1 MHLVV
6 DMEAFKDSEQFN
18 DGYSPNERMV
28 NIVTHESKHT
38 IQLYFDPG
46 PEYKKENNGVF
57 IELNNEEYKSLYK
70 ELSKEMGSAISQ
82 KEVEESRFYQN
93 YMNQRNE
100 IEAYESGDKATEQY
114 KENKKWK
121 NY

>member
-1 MHLVV
+1 MTFDNAGVAMNKAAYDAIVSGTELSLTNQRDGGSFNSENGEYDFSEGQEMHLVV

-46 PEYKKENNGVF
+46 PEYKKELG
-57 IELNNEEYKSLYK
+57 YQAKSL
-70 ELSKEMGSAISQ
+70 I
-82 KEVEESRFYQN
+82 
-93 YMNQRNE
+93 
-100 IEAYESGDKATEQY
+100 I
-114 KENKKWK
+114 
-121 NY
+121 